1 MFREEGV
8 DIVTV
13 VEVQMIINM
22 PDDSPPQEV
31 TTKLLPVLS
40 GEHQT
45 SLQEP
50 GHQLGPSE
58 DPAVE
63 PHVVTEVVEHLVHA
77 GRQVV
82 LDEHR
87 GHGPGGLVQ
96 VLPGGQHDLRRRN
109 CKYHREV
116 LTFIFTCG
124 RP

>member
-1 MFREEGV
+1 MTIIEIQV
-8 DIVTV
+8 
-13 VEVQMIINM
+13 IINV
-22 PDDSPPQEV
+22 PDDSPPQKM
-31 TTKLLPVLS
+31 TTKLLAVLS
-40 GEHQT
+40 GEDKA

-87 GHGPGGLVQ
+87 GDSPGSLVQ
-96 VLPGGQHDLRRRN
+96 VFPGGQHDLRERN
-109 CKYHREV
+109 C
-116 LTFIFTCG
+116 
-124 RP
+124 

>member
-8 DIVTV
+8 DIMTV

-22 PDDSPPQEV
+22 PDYSPPQEV

-40 GEHQT
+40 GEHEA

-50 GHQLGPSE
+50 GHQLCPGH
-58 DPAVE
+58 DPAVV
-63 PHVVTEVVEHLVHA
+63 PHVVTDVVEDLVHA

-87 GHGPGGLVQ
+87 GDSPGSLVQ
-96 VLPGGQHDLRRRN
+96 VFPGGQHNLSQ
-109 CKYHREV
+109 RE
-116 LTFIFTCG
+116 G
-124 RP
+124 